1 MWAICEPN
9 LHSAVRNWPRI
20 DKGSSATHR
29 AHIGAGPHRNNNT
42 ADHRSRYLTTLTR
55 GIAMKKLFS
64 ITAAAALMMYGGAA
78 IAAELPTYEV
88 MGFPIT
94 RHQVAV
100 LGGSGVQQRAPTP
113 ALMFGGMPAS
123 PSQVIVL
130 TPRPKVAEGAA
141 PAMVTTVGF
150 SEK

>member
-1 MWAICEPN
+1 
-9 LHSAVRNWPRI
+9 
-20 DKGSSATHR
+20 
-29 AHIGAGPHRNNNT
+29 
-42 ADHRSRYLTTLTR
+42 
-55 GIAMKKLFS
+55 MKKLFS

-78 IAAELPTYEV
+78 IAAAELATYEV

-100 LGGSGVQQRAPTP
+100 LGGSGVQQRSPTP
-113 ALMFGGMPAS
+113 TLMFGGMPAS

-150 SEK
+150 SGK

>member
-1 MWAICEPN
+1 
-9 LHSAVRNWPRI
+9 
-20 DKGSSATHR
+20 
-29 AHIGAGPHRNNNT
+29 
-42 ADHRSRYLTTLTR
+42 
-55 GIAMKKLFS
+55 MKKLLP
-64 ITAAAALMMYGGAA
+64 ITAAAALMMSGGAV

-100 LGGSGVQQRAPTP
+100 LGGSGVQEQSPIPT
-113 ALMFGGMPAS
+113 LMFGGMPAS

-130 TPRPKVAEGAA
+130 TPRRKAAEGAA

-150 SEK
+150 SVK